1 MKKITVAII
10 YAIFILIL
18 FTSCTAYEYPDGD
31 TYQCNE
37 PYLYLQL
44 NDQQKTSY
52 MEYNNKTIKVM
63 FSIDIGGNFFI
74 NKYTGALYVSDAD
87 GVLNMLNGDIIVKGK
102 AIANN
107 EKGLLYLYPDTEEFP
122 DFEEMYILQKV
133 E

>member
-10 YAIFILIL
+10 YAIFILIFL
-18 FTSCTAYEYPDGD
+18 TSCTAYEYPDGD

-52 MEYNNKTIKVM
+52 MEYNNKTIKVIVN
-63 FSIDIGGNFFI
+63 IDIGGNFFI
-74 NKYTGALYVSDAD
+74 KEYAGALYVSDAD
-87 GVLNMLNGDIIVKGK
+87 TVLNLLHGDIIVKGK
-102 AIANN
+102 AIPNN
-107 EKGLLYLYPDTEEFP
+107 KKGLLYLYPDTEEYP
-122 DFEEMYILQKV
+122 DFKEMYVLQKV